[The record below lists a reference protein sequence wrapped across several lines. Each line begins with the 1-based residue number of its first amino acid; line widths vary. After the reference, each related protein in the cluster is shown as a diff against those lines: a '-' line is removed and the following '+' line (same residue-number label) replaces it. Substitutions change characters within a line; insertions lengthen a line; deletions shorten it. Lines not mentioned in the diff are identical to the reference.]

1 MNPTP
6 YHLQF
11 TVKKKLFAFF
21 RKLFLLIGADKIM
34 PFSRAGKRFR
44 SFVSVSPV
52 NFSTNVIHESAAI
65 SNANLMDA
73 DDIVRHAISKRSP
86 MIEYEIKPQNK
97 FSLGLPE
104 LWRYRELFYFFT
116 WRDVKVKY
124 KQAALGILW
133 AILQPLIM
141 MVTFTLIF
149 SKALNVSS
157 DGIPYPVFAISGLLI
172 WNIFS
177 NGLLNSANSMIANA
191 NIIKKIYFPRLIIPI
206 SAILTALVDF
216 VFALI
221 IYTAL
226 LIYYHQEVSVLKLF
240 LYLPL
245 GILLTLI
252 TTFGLGTFLSALN
265 VKYRDFQYMLPFLI
279 QFLLFANPVLY
290 SAKSFNNPWING
302 FMKANPVASAIQLCR
317 SVFTGSAVDWQA
329 VAFGFATAFLF
340 LFIGIF
346 TFRKTEAYFAD
357 LA

>member
-1 MNPTP
+1 
-6 YHLQF
+6 
-11 TVKKKLFAFF
+11 
-21 RKLFLLIGADKIM
+21 M
-34 PFSRAGKRFR
+34 PFSKAANRF
-44 SFVSVSPV
+44 SSPIFISMVNYSANVFSESTSVSQR
-52 NFSTNVIHESAAI
+52 NFTETNEH
-65 SNANLMDA
+65 NTG
-73 DDIVRHAISKRSP
+73 SKSLLKKSP
-86 MIEYEIKPQNK
+86 EIEYEIKPQNK

-221 IYTAL
+221 IYTAV

-265 VKYRDFQYMLPFLI
+265 VKYRDFQYMLPFMI

-290 SAKSFNNPWING
+290 SVKSFDNPWING

-317 SVFTGSAVDWQA
+317 SIFTGSAVDWQA
-329 VAFGFATAFLF
+329 VALGFATAFLF